1 MPKVT
6 RYSHRLTSFPP
17 PPGAMR
23 WTQVSSTGSEELLFS
38 RSTMNGEPTELRD
51 QVVGYEGDE
60 HHTTCSREFTANEKL
75 HGRGSE
81 HPRAGSAGLWFELAD
96 SSTTTVGRC
105 PAKKRESEA
114 QARFS
119 LRREER
125 CKIGFNQSWPDEAL
139 VGPLRS
145 HRCIEQCRSPRPPRL
160 RRTSEHTLRCHNITS
175 ALSWIV
181 AKGRHSLE

>member
-1 MPKVT
+1 M
-6 RYSHRLTSFPP
+6 S
-17 PPGAMR
+17 
-23 WTQVSSTGSEELLFS
+23 
-38 RSTMNGEPTELRD
+38 GEPTELRD

-81 HPRAGSAGLWFELAD
+81 HPRTGSAGLWFELAD
-96 SSTTTVGRC
+96 SSTTPVGRC
-105 PAKKRESEA
+105 PAKTRESEA
-114 QARFS
+114 QARSS

-145 HRCIEQCRSPRPPRL
+145 HRCIEQYRDPKQPRL
-160 RRTSEHTLRCHNITS
+160 RTARGHTLLCHNTS
-175 ALSWIV
+175 SGLSWIV
-181 AKGRHSLE
+181 GKGRHSLE